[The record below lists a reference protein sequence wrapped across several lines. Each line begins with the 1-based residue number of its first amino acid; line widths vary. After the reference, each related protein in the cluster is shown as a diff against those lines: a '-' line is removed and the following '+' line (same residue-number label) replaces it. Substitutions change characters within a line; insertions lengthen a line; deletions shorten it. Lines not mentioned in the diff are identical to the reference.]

1 MVEDILRFVVWFLV
15 PVCVIIFFIVKIARL
30 IYLDYKLSLLREKV
44 NIQWSYI
51 ESGRDIDKIRD
62 MIEYVNVECNKIDG
76 LGIGICKST
85 IQIEQRLNLCK
96 KSLGFFGGIF

>member
-1 MVEDILRFVVWFLV
+1 MVEEILRFVVWFLI

-30 IYLDYKLSLLREKV
+30 IYLDYKLS
-44 NIQWSYI
+44 
-51 ESGRDIDKIRD
+51 IRD

-76 LGIGICKST
+76 LGIGLCKST

>member
-1 MVEDILRFVVWFLV
+1 
-15 PVCVIIFFIVKIARL
+15 
-30 IYLDYKLSLLREKV
+30 
-44 NIQWSYI
+44 
-51 ESGRDIDKIRD
+51 

-76 LGIGICKST
+76 LGIDLCKST